1 MFARFICATILH
13 LIMIEV
19 VSDGLEMMKF
29 SLNHY
34 YMFEEYKVAWLGGF
48 LKVISSLAVEF
59 ASIGIICAAGD
70 VITIVFNFIAL
81 AIINE
86 FDKYVF
92 ASLKSETFKEL
103 TEREFCKNVFVI
115 NHTSS
120 KKCSKNEL
128 TDIKDENGNLRPLRV
143 TMESRT
149 FANKCLFV
157 LYKVIRTFYVG
168 LFFYFMPFSA
178 IIISTLFPI
187 VLKSYY

>member
-1 MFARFICATILH
+1 
-13 LIMIEV
+13 MIEV
-19 VSDGLEMMKF
+19 VSDGLEMIKF
-29 SLNHY
+29 SLNHS

-48 LKVISSLAVEF
+48 LKVVSSLSVEF

-120 KKCSKNEL
+120 KKCNENEL
-128 TDIKDENGNLRPLRV
+128 TEIKDENGDLRPLKI
-143 TMESRT
+143 TMDSRT
-149 FANKCLFV
+149 LANKCLYV
-157 LYKVIRTFYVG
+157 LYKIIRTFYVG

-178 IIISTLFPI
+178 IIISTLMPI
-187 VLKSYY
+187 TLKQYY